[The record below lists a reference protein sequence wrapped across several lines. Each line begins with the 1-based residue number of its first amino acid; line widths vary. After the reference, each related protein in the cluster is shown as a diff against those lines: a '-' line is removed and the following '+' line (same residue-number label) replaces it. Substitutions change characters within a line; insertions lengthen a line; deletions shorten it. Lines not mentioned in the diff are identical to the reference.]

1 MGHQVIEAAT
11 VDEALALSDIPGLN
25 WVISDLRLGPEDGV
39 SLLTQ
44 LAHRAPGLQ
53 LALMTSVPATDPRRE
68 EAASRWPVLPKP
80 VDRVQ
85 LARLFCTGRG
95 GMNEPLVTILDDE
108 PQIRTMLSDALT
120 EAGFRTAAF
129 ARATEFE
136 AALKRQTP
144 DVCLVDLGLPDRD
157 GLALV
162 HRLALESGAAIIII
176 SGRAQVQDR
185 VTGLELGADD
195 YIIKPFDPAEVVAR
209 IRARLRV
216 PASAPKPWRRRS
228 STAGPR
234 ISTATCWSRTTATEV
249 ALSHAEGEVL
259 RLFPR
264 KPQAPDFPQ
273 QMQESLGGAAGESF
287 DRAMDV
293 RISRLRTK
301 LGEDPKNPRLIKTI
315 YGAGYIF
322 LGDVTWR

>member
-1 MGHQVIEAAT
+1 
-11 VDEALALSDIPGLN
+11 
-25 WVISDLRLGPEDGV
+25 
-39 SLLTQ
+39 
-44 LAHRAPGLQ
+44 
-53 LALMTSVPATDPRRE
+53 MTLPPARPPHV
-68 EAASRWPVLPKP
+68 A
-80 VDRVQ
+80 
-85 LARLFCTGRG
+85 
-95 GMNEPLVTILDDE
+95 ILDDE
-108 PQIRTMLSDALT
+108 PEIRRMLSDALV
-120 EAGFRTAAF
+120 EAGFRTTCF
-129 ARATEFE
+129 SRATEFE
-136 AALKRQTP
+136 AALKRTAP

-209 IRARLRV
+209 IRARLRKTRPETDRSPRTARFAGWTAEFDRYVLRAEDGSEV
-216 PASAPKPWRRRS
+216 PF
-228 STAGPR
+228 
-234 ISTATCWSRTTATEV
+234 
-249 ALSHAEGEVL
+249 SHAEGEVL
-259 RLFPR
+259 RLFLD
-264 KPQAPDFPQ
+264 APKRLISRA
-273 QMQESLGGAAGESF
+273 QMQESLGGAAGDSF

-322 LGDVTWR
+322 LGDVTWD

>member
-1 MGHQVIEAAT
+1 MT
-11 VDEALALSDIPGLN
+11 
-25 WVISDLRLGPEDGV
+25 
-39 SLLTQ
+39 
-44 LAHRAPGLQ
+44 APMV
-53 LALMTSVPATDPRRE
+53 A
-68 EAASRWPVLPKP
+68 
-80 VDRVQ
+80 
-85 LARLFCTGRG
+85 
-95 GMNEPLVTILDDE
+95 ILDDE
-108 PQIRTMLSDALT
+108 PEIRRMLADALE
-120 EAGFRTAAF
+120 EAGFRTTSY

-136 AALKRQTP
+136 AGLKRCQP

-162 HRLALESGAAIIII
+162 HRLALEQGAAIIII

-209 IRARLRV
+209 IRARLRKPRADTV
-216 PASAPKPWRRRS
+216 P
-228 STAGPR
+228 TAQVAHFAGW
-234 ISTATCWSRTTATEV
+234 TAAFDRYVLVDAAGSETPF
-249 ALSHAEGEVL
+249 SHAEGEVL
-259 RLFPR
+259 RLFLESPNR
-264 KPQAPDFPQ
+264 LISRA
-273 QMQESLGGAAGESF
+273 QMQETLGGAAGESF

-322 LGDVTWR
+322 LGDVRWE

>member
-1 MGHQVIEAAT
+1 
-11 VDEALALSDIPGLN
+11 
-25 WVISDLRLGPEDGV
+25 
-39 SLLTQ
+39 
-44 LAHRAPGLQ
+44 
-53 LALMTSVPATDPRRE
+53 MTD
-68 EAASRWPVLPKP
+68 
-80 VDRVQ
+80 
-85 LARLFCTGRG
+85 AR
-95 GMNEPLVTILDDE
+95 PHVAILDDE
-108 PQIRTMLSDALT
+108 PEIRRMLADALDG
-120 EAGFRTAAF
+120 AGFRTTTY

-136 AALKRQTP
+136 AALKRTAP

-209 IRARLRV
+209 IRARLRKGRTDTG
-216 PASAPKPWRRRS
+216 PAAARARFAGW
-228 STAGPR
+228 TAEFDRYVLIAEDG
-234 ISTATCWSRTTATEV
+234 TEV
-249 ALSHAEGEVL
+249 PFSHAEGEVL
-259 RLFPR
+259 RLFLEGPKR
-264 KPQAPDFPQ
+264 LISRA

-322 LGDVTWR
+322 LGDVTWG